1 MSKSLVFLFD
11 MDGVLV
17 NSEQAWIPHQTNF
30 STKLFGPKIYKK
42 IGSTIGISI
51 DEIYKKAAKY
61 GFQLSIDEYYKAYDK
76 QAKIIY
82 TEAPL
87 TKGVEDFIK
96 YLKMK
101 NFKIGLVSSSRRIW
115 IDIVIKKLNMLN
127 TFDHIISLN
136 DRKDLKSKPNP
147 DGYFEAIKTFSASPS
162 NTLILEDSNP
172 GIASAKASGAFTIG
186 FKEHLLSSYIQ
197 IQADSYA
204 LNLSEV
210 KLIVDRRLATL

>member
-1 MSKSLVFLFD
+1 MSKSLAFLFD

-17 NSEQAWIPHQTNF
+17 NSEQAWIPHQVNF

-51 DEIYKKAAKY
+51 DEIYKRATKY
-61 GFQLSIDEYYKAYDK
+61 GFQLSTDEYYKAYDK
-76 QAKIIY
+76 QAKVIY
-82 TEAPL
+82 TEATL
-87 TKGVEDFIK
+87 TEGIEDFIK
-96 YLKMK
+96 YLRMK
-101 NFKIGLVSSSRRIW
+101 NFKIGLVSSSRRVW
-115 IDIVIKKLNMLN
+115 IDIVIKKLNMLDA
-127 TFDHIISLN
+127 FDLIISLN
-136 DRKDLKSKPNP
+136 DRKDLKSKPSP
-147 DGYFEAIKTFSASPS
+147 DGYLEAIKTLGAFPS

-197 IQADSYA
+197 IQADSNA

-210 KLIVDRRLATL
+210 KSIVDKHLATL